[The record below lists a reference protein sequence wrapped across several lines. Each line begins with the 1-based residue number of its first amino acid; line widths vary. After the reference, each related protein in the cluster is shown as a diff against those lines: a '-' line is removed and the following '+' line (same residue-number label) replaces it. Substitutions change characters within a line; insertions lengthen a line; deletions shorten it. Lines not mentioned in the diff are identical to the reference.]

1 MKKWML
7 VLFVALFVLPCSR
20 EADAA
25 GRKKK
30 GKNAAT
36 AKVTEKKSAYDKLF
50 QKESCETVKS
60 NFITLHKVDGKLYFE
75 IPMKYLGREML
86 FASTLTSTS
95 SNDFCDVGYKQN
107 DPLHVRF
114 TKIDST
120 IYLNEVNAFVTSN
133 PKEPSLQKAIDR
145 ERNGRVVDVLR
156 REAEVDELL
165 AGA

>member
-60 NFITLHKVDGKLYFE
+60 NFITLHS
-75 IPMKYLGREML
+75 I
-86 FASTLTSTS
+86 
-95 SNDFCDVGYKQN
+95 
-107 DPLHVRF
+107 HVQRIRCPGS
-114 TKIDST
+114 KH
-120 IYLNEVNAFVTSN
+120 N
-133 PKEPSLQKAIDR
+133 PIR
-145 ERNGRVVDVLR
+145 G
-156 REAEVDELL
+156 
-165 AGA
+165 

>member
-30 GKNAAT
+30 DKNAAT

-75 IPMKYLGREML
+75 IPMKYLGRLIRILRMPCCIH
-86 FASTLTSTS
+86 T
-95 SNDFCDVGYKQN
+95 
-107 DPLHVRF
+107 R
-114 TKIDST
+114 
-120 IYLNEVNAFVTSN
+120 
-133 PKEPSLQKAIDR
+133 LQPT
-145 ERNGRVVDVLR
+145 R
-156 REAEVDELL
+156 RIVPRW
-165 AGA
+165 

>member
-1 MKKWML
+1 M
-7 VLFVALFVLPCSR
+7 LPCSR

-107 DPLHVRF
+107 DRY
-114 TKIDST
+114 T
-120 IYLNEVNAFVTSN
+120 
-133 PKEPSLQKAIDR
+133 
-145 ERNGRVVDVLR
+145 
-156 REAEVDELL
+156 
-165 AGA
+165 